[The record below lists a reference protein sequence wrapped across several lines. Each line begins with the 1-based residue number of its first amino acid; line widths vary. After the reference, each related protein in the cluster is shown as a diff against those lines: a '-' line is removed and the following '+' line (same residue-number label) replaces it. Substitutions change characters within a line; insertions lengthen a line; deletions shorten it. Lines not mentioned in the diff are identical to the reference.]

1 MIDTLHDELK
11 EVNEKYFKYIR
22 WGMLGR
28 PEILILKPNTYW
40 DYRESLRAQGVVLNQ
55 IKPVTILNSKERC
68 DFFFS
73 HVETKTELPYK
84 FDEE

>member
-1 MIDTLHDELK
+1 MI
-11 EVNEKYFKYIR
+11 N
-22 WGMLGR
+22 R
-28 PEILILKPNTYW
+28 PEVLFLKPKTYR
-40 DYRESLRAQGVVLNQ
+40 DYGEYLKSKGKVLNQ

-84 FDEE
+84 YDEE